1 MRIIW
6 LESAK
11 QSPGVW
17 CPSCRQIDGSASD
30 ANALPAFS
38 PLQQTRALNY
48 SRDAATLAPF
58 AAKAGHDEEALVSVC
73 PPPLGASSKVITKK
87 SEMQQDL
94 FNFLEEKKARDNKTG
109 MPWRRRRSS
118 RRRQISGLLRH
129 FIYKNKYEI
138 EHIFTKTYVASKN
151 DQFINK

>member
-11 QSPGVW
+11 QSPGVR

-48 SRDAATLAPF
+48 SRDGATLAPF

-73 PPPLGASSKVITKK
+73 PPPLGASSKVITEN

-94 FNFLEEKKARDNKTG
+94 FNFLEKKKLETT
-109 MPWRRRRSS
+109 
-118 RRRQISGLLRH
+118 RQACLEEEEDKFLD
-129 FIYKNKYEI
+129 YYATL
-138 EHIFTKTYVASKN
+138 FTKTNMKLNTFSQRHMLQVKM
-151 DQFINK
+151 INS

>member
-11 QSPGVW
+11 QSPGVR

-38 PLQQTRALNY
+38 PLQQARALNY
-48 SRDAATLAPF
+48 SRDGATLAPF

-73 PPPLGASSKVITKK
+73 PPPLGASSKVITKTAKCNKICSIFSRKK
-87 SEMQQDL
+87 SSRQQDRHAL
-94 FNFLEEKKARDNKTG
+94 KKK
-109 MPWRRRRSS
+109 
-118 RRRQISGLLRH
+118 
-129 FIYKNKYEI
+129 KK
-138 EHIFTKTYVASKN
+138 
-151 DQFINK
+151 